1 MILSREQT
9 LRDASVQSIFLEYN
23 YFVRQNKPKCM
34 NVVLCYFI
42 KHVYDVH
49 VYDVH
54 VYDVPFTSCGSFSH
68 SEHPLK
74 DMPSFLLP
82 GARGSR
88 Y

>member
-1 MILSREQT
+1 MCDSFQGTDFERCQCT
-9 LRDASVQSIFLEYN
+9 IFLEYN
-23 YFVRQNKPKCM
+23 YFVKQNKPKCM

-42 KHVYDVH
+42 KH

-82 GARGSR
+82 AARGSR